1 MSTRSESVHFTPMSR
16 QRKSK
21 RSKKSA
27 APSTLRRIWRLVRW
41 PILILTLL
49 FAAWVLYLNFE
60 VQRKFDGRKW
70 AMPARVY
77 AQPLELYQGKQLTR
91 TDLVNELK
99 ALEYRPVNRLSAP
112 GQWRTDGSVIDIATR
127 PYVAGGKDEP
137 ERYLRIRFQA
147 DRIVSFEI
155 LKGDSASLITLE
167 PVLIGGIYPQRQE
180 DRELIQLSDVPPL
193 LGEALIAVEDRNFVN
208 HHGVSLKSI
217 ARAAWVNLQT
227 GRVVQGGSTLTQ
239 QLVKNFF
246 LDDSRKLSR
255 KITEAMMSVLLEWHY
270 SKGEILET
278 YMNEVYL
285 GQSGP
290 RQIHGFG
297 LASKHYFGRPLSSLD
312 ESQLALLVGLVKGAS
327 FYNPW
332 RHPQRAK
339 ERRDL
344 VLDILYEQGLIDE
357 SLLKRSQRQQLGVVP
372 VSQRRLHD
380 YPAFIDLVKR
390 QLREDYDDEALSS
403 DGLKIY
409 TTLSLPAQRQAER
422 ALSERL
428 DELESRYGVKKD
440 TLQGAAII
448 TSVGSGEVEAVVGDR
463 HPKFA
468 GFNRALDATR
478 PIGSLAKP
486 AVYLA
491 ALKKGQPYNLASTIS
506 DGPVSVAGPNGDVW
520 QPKNFERESHG
531 DVMLI
536 DALTRSYNQA
546 TARLGMMVGLDKVAE
561 TFAQLGVKKQI
572 TQVPSMLLGTMELS
586 PAEVAEMYHTLANDG
601 VVMPLRAIRSVED
614 AQGNRLNRY
623 PLQLGDPVESAAVQ
637 LVQFAMQSVM
647 EEGTGRTAYLRLPR
661 TLALAG
667 KTGTTNDQKDSWFAG
682 FSGRDLA
689 VVWIGRDDNGDTP
702 LTGGTGA
709 LQVWTDIF
717 SRLPTESLDI
727 FASPDIEYLWVD
739 GENGRLSGE
748 NCRGSRLIPFT
759 REQRPEEYAACDWVE
774 NPVLHWMK
782 KWF

>member
-1 MSTRSESVHFTPMSR
+1 MSR

-27 APSTLRRIWRLVRW
+27 SPSILRRFWRLIRW
-41 PILILTLL
+41 PLLILFLL
-49 FAAWVLYLNFE
+49 FAAWLVYLDIE

-91 TDLVNELK
+91 ADLVGELK
-99 ALEYRPVNRLSAP
+99 ALEYHSVNSLSAP
-112 GQWRTDGSVIDIATR
+112 GQWRAAGNAVDIATR
-127 PYVAGGKDEP
+127 PFIAGGKDES
-137 ERYLRIRFQA
+137 ERYVRVRFQS
-147 DRIVSFEI
+147 DRIASFEV
-155 LKGDSASLITLE
+155 LKGQATSLVTLE
-167 PVLIGGIYPQRQE
+167 PVLVGGIYPQRQE

-193 LGEALIAVEDRNFVN
+193 LGEALIAVEDRNYV
-208 HHGVSLKSI
+208 HHFGVSPKSI

-255 KITEAMMSVLLEWHY
+255 KLTEAMMSVLLEWHY

-297 LASKHYFGRPLSSLD
+297 LASKHYFGRPLMSLD

-327 FYNPW
+327 YYNPW
-332 RHPQRAK
+332 RHPERAK
-339 ERRDL
+339 DRRDL
-344 VLDILYEQGLIDE
+344 VLNILYKQGLIDE
-357 SLLKRSQRQQLGVVP
+357 PLLKRSERKPLGVVP
-372 VSQRRLHD
+372 ASQRRLHD

-409 TTLSLPAQRQAER
+409 TTLSLPAQRQAEQ
-422 ALSERL
+422 ALSQRL
-428 DELESRYGVKKD
+428 DELEQRYKVKKD
-440 TLQGAAII
+440 TFQGAAII

-463 HPKFA
+463 NPKFA

-486 AVYLA
+486 AVYLT
-491 ALKKGQPYNLASTIS
+491 ALKKDQPYNLASIVS
-506 DGPVSVAGPNGDVW
+506 DGPVSVAGPNDDVW

-536 DALTRSYNQA
+536 DALSHSYNQA
-546 TARLGMMVGLDKVAE
+546 TARLGMTVGLDKVAE

-572 TQVPSMLLGTMELS
+572 PQVPSMLLGTMELS
-586 PAEVAEMYHTLANDG
+586 PAEVSEMYHTLANDG

-614 AQGNRLNRY
+614 AKGNRLNRY
-623 PLQLGDPVESAAVQ
+623 PLHLGDPVESAAVQ

-647 EEGTGRTAYLRLPR
+647 AEGTGRSAYRKLPR
-661 TLALAG
+661 SLALAG
-667 KTGTTNDQKDSWFAG
+667 KTGTTNDQRDSWFAG

-689 VVWIGRDDNGDTP
+689 VVWVGRDDNGATP

-709 LQVWTDIF
+709 LQVWADIF
-717 SRLPTESLDI
+717 SHLPTESLDI

-759 REQRPEEYAACDWVE
+759 REQRPEKYAACDWVE

>member
-1 MSTRSESVHFTPMSR
+1 MSR
-16 QRKSK
+16 KPKSK

-27 APSTLRRIWRLVRW
+27 PPSALRRFWRLIRW
-41 PILILTLL
+41 PFLILLLL
-49 FAAWVLYLNFE
+49 FVAWVVYLDIE

-91 TDLVNELK
+91 ADLLAELK
-99 ALEYRPVNRLSAP
+99 ALEYHSVNYLAAP
-112 GQWRTDGSVIDIATR
+112 GQWRAAGSTIDIATR
-127 PYVAGGKDEP
+127 SFDAGGKDEA
-137 ERYLRIRFQA
+137 ERYVRVRFQS
-147 DRIVSFEI
+147 DRIVGFEV
-155 LKGDSASLITLE
+155 LKGDPASLITLE

-193 LGEALIAVEDRNFVN
+193 LGEALIAVEDRNYV
-208 HHGVSLKSI
+208 HHFGVSPKSI
-217 ARAAWVNLQT
+217 ARAAWVNFQS

-255 KITEAMMSVLLEWHY
+255 KLTEAMMSVLLEWHY

-297 LASKHYFGRPLSSLD
+297 LASKHYFGSPLSSLN

-327 FYNPW
+327 YYNPW
-332 RHPQRAK
+332 RHPERAK

-344 VLDILYEQGLIDE
+344 VLSVLHEQGLIDE
-357 SLLKRSQRQQLGVVP
+357 QELKSSQRERLGVVP
-372 VSQRRLHD
+372 ASQRRLRD
-380 YPAFIDLVKR
+380 YPAFIDMVKT

-409 TTLSLPAQRQAER
+409 TTLSLAAQRQAEKS
-422 ALSERL
+422 LSQRL
-428 DELESRYGVKKD
+428 DALEKRYGVD
-440 TLQGAAII
+440 NGTLQGAVIM
-448 TSVGSGEVEAVVGDR
+448 TSVGSGEVKAVVGDR
-463 HPKFA
+463 NPKFA

-486 AVYLA
+486 AVYLT

-506 DGPVSVAGPNGDVW
+506 DGPVSVAGPNDDVW

-536 DALTRSYNQA
+536 DALSRSYNQA
-546 TARLGMMVGLDKVAE
+546 TARLGMTVGLDNVAE
-561 TFAQLGVKKQI
+561 TFEQLGVKKQI
-572 TQVPSMLLGTMELS
+572 PQVPSMLLGTMELS
-586 PAEVAEMYHTLANDG
+586 PAEVSEMYHTLANDG

-614 AQGNRLNRY
+614 AKGERLNRY
-623 PLQLGDPVESAAVQ
+623 PLQLGNPVESAAVQ

-647 EEGTGRTAYLRLPR
+647 EEGTGRSAYQRLPR
-661 TLALAG
+661 SLALAG
-667 KTGTTNDQKDSWFAG
+667 KTGTTNDQRDSWFAG

-689 VVWIGRDDNGDTP
+689 VVWVGRDDNGATP

-709 LQVWTDIF
+709 LQIWTDIF
-717 SRLPTESLDI
+717 SHLPTESLDI

-739 GENGRLSGE
+739 GKNGRLSSE

-759 REQRPEEYAACDWVE
+759 REQRPEEHAACDWVE

>member
-1 MSTRSESVHFTPMSR
+1 MSTCSESVHFTPMSR

-21 RSKKSA
+21 RSKKSVP
-27 APSTLRRIWRLVRW
+27 PSTLKRIWRLVRW
-41 PILILTLL
+41 PVFILSLL
-49 FAAWVLYLNFE
+49 FVAWVLYLDFE

-91 TDLVNELK
+91 ADLVSELK
-99 ALEYRPVNRLSAP
+99 ALEYRSVNRLSAP
-112 GQWRTDGSVIDIATR
+112 GQWRADGNSIDIATR
-127 PYVAGGKDEP
+127 PFEAGGKNEP
-137 ERYLRIRFQA
+137 ERYVRLRFQS

-155 LKGDSASLITLE
+155 LKGGSASLITLE

-180 DRELIQLSDVPPL
+180 DRELIQLSEVPPL
-193 LGEALIAVEDRNFVN
+193 LGEALIAVEDRNYVN

-344 VLDILYEQGLIDE
+344 VLDILYEQGLIDDT
-357 SLLKRSQRQQLGVVP
+357 LLKRSQRQKLGVVP

-403 DGLKIY
+403 DGLKVY

-440 TLQGAAII
+440 SLQGAAII

-463 HPKFA
+463 NPKFA

-486 AVYLA
+486 AVYLT

-536 DALTRSYNQA
+536 DALSRSYNQA

-572 TQVPSMLLGTMELS
+572 SQVPSMLLGTMELS

-601 VVMPLRAIRSVED
+601 VVMPLRAIRSVEN
-614 AQGNRLNRY
+614 AQGTRLNRY
-623 PLQLGDPVESAAVQ
+623 PLQLGDPVESAAIQ

-667 KTGTTNDQKDSWFAG
+667 KTGTTNDLKDSWFAG

-739 GENGRLSGE
+739 GTNGRLSGE